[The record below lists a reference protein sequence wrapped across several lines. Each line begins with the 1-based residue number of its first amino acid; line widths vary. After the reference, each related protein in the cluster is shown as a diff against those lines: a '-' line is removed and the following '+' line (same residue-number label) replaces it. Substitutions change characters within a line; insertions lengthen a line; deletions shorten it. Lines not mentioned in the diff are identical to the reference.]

1 MTIVSSE
8 KKRPDVPRWA
18 GEEKKTGPS
27 PHSLVL
33 EGRGRLTASGVTD
46 VGSYNDQSIEANTGE
61 GQLLIR
67 GEGLHID
74 RLNLE
79 SGELVVTG
87 RVLSMTYAENRPSGS
102 FLSRLLR

>member
-8 KKRPDVPRWA
+8 KKRPDAPRWA
-18 GEEKKTGPS
+18 VEEKKPGPA

-33 EGRGRLTASGVTD
+33 EGRSRLTASGVMD
-46 VGSYNDQSIEANTGE
+46 VGSYNDQIIETNTGE
-61 GQLLIR
+61 GQLIIR

-79 SGELVVTG
+79 SGELIVTG
-87 RVLSMTYAENRPSGS
+87 RILSMTYAEIRPSGS